1 MKNYKLVM
9 SIVFA
14 GVFTSAQAVTMS
26 GNAYAD
32 DSVRIP
38 GDLCEWNEAAWS
50 DFNTAEVEAWS
61 GLGWEKQIWDNSA
74 AADYPASY
82 HKSWSELAV
91 ADKEFA
97 RKLGYSSET
106 WGVANCPNY
115 STTTGKKFN
124 RAGLVGTLGTSGY
137 GELVGLY
144 SFDSDA
150 DGSASK
156 QDYSGLGGG
165 GHVNFWL
172 GDSYTLQIDGAASF
186 FRNDDSDYR
195 VFAMEALVHAGW
207 RDPDKGYFGAFGGLL
222 SYGYAG
228 YSGTGCSGS
237 CSFDQYVIGGE
248 GAVYWDT
255 MTFFAQGGFM
265 DSRSA
270 DGGSRGNSFTNTWF
284 GRGGLRYFAN
294 PNVKLEASGGILSGD
309 QYTNKPVDMPFWKIG
324 GEYKPDDSRV
334 SWFAS
339 YGGYSEDEID
349 YEHTNHTVA
358 GGVRVH
364 FDQKSLM
371 SFDRSGASLDFFDTR
386 MLIQAYDH

>member
-1 MKNYKLVM
+1 M

-14 GVFTSAQAVTMS
+14 GVFTLAQVATMS
-26 GNAYAD
+26 GKAYAD

-38 GDLCEWNEAAWS
+38 SDLCVWNESAWS
-50 DFNTAEVEAWS
+50 DFNTAEIAAWS
-61 GLGWEKQIWDNSA
+61 GLGWKKQIWDGSEEA
-74 AADYPASY
+74 AYPASY

-91 ADKEFA
+91 TDKEFA

-106 WGVANCPNY
+106 WGVESCPNY
-115 STTTGKKFN
+115 STSTEKKVN
-124 RAGLVGTLGTSGY
+124 RAGLVGTLGISGR
-137 GELVGLY
+137 GELFGLY

-150 DGSASK
+150 DGFASK

-172 GDSYTLQIDGAASF
+172 SDSYTLQIDGAASF

-222 SYGYAG
+222 SYGYGGASCG
-228 YSGTGCSGS
+228 GS
-237 CSFDQYVIGGE
+237 CSFDQYVAGAE
-248 GAVYWDT
+248 GAVYWDM

-265 DSRSA
+265 DSWSE
-270 DGGSRGNSFTNTWF
+270 DGGSRGNSFTDTWF
-284 GRGGLRYFAN
+284 ARGGLRYFAN
-294 PNVKLEASGGILSGD
+294 PNMKLEASGGILSGNEYATD
-309 QYTNKPVDMPFWKIG
+309 DPCCRVDMPFWHFE

-339 YGGYSEDEID
+339 YAGYSEDEID
-349 YEHTNHTVA
+349 YEHTNHTIA

-364 FDQKSLM
+364 FDQKTLM